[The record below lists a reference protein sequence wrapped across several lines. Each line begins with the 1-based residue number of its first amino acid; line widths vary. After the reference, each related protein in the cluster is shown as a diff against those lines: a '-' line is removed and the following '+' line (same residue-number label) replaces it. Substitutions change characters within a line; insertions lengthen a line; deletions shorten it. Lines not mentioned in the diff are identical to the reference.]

1 MDALLT
7 NMRGTLRS
15 ISETVDGRVRD
26 LVQWIDPSGAGSSEE
41 SQPWTPARGDAVH
54 VWSKSNGRWIEDGVV
69 QEVIEAELIAD
80 GARIPAGSVKV
91 VFRGGTGTKWVLP
104 GQFLDV
110 LRRAPAEPAAL
121 ATAVAPEGMMAELHL
136 VLQKCQQAGGLFT
149 DPLFTPSMR
158 GQVRQWCRPQE
169 IARHDGQTLKADE
182 SWNPFAGATPAPPP
196 ADWQLFRGKPRADDV
211 LQGELG
217 DCWFLSSLAALAEFQ
232 GGRFVRALLPEQ
244 ARLSREG
251 AYLVRLC
258 LGGRWRGILVDDR
271 LPCIGGGAYYTQL
284 GYCVTRRLQL
294 WASLIEKGFAKAC
307 GSYEA
312 LVGGE
317 ASEALSVFTG
327 WPCSMIIFHR
337 RDFNPD
343 LLWAALCSS
352 RDAAF
357 LMTCSTKDVKS
368 PSLVPDHVYT
378 LMDLFELPGDAAGDQ
393 VRLLKIRNPHE
404 KTKWQ
409 GAWSDAS
416 PLWTPQLRRQL
427 GCPEGGTPGVFFMA
441 LDDFL
446 QQFAHCTI
454 CKIRNTNWFEGRH
467 PVRLPSADAPN
478 VGLVLEASETAEC
491 SLSLVQPEERVRQ
504 GPFFKDLREALACIG
519 FVLLCTD
526 DPGTDAAAAHMRRRN
541 AVSTDC
547 WIQPARSYLLVP
559 LCLHTG
565 SPLVATL
572 ACVSSRPVAL
582 RERRMTR
589 DEVRAAWASYAR
601 KNATRSEQCHGAVLH
616 LGNAGG
622 GSVVAL
628 AENRGQGYFNVEL
641 SLKCEGVHFS
651 RGRSVT
657 NDWVPPGHA
666 QILQVVQPTGTG
678 DFPSWKSMHKFGV
691 TTKTPSGIGHCPPL
705 SAGDHDLHAPFRV
718 PEPGSAAC
726 RQQ

>member
-1 MDALLT
+1 MDPWLAPT
-7 NMRGTLRS
+7 RGTLRS
-15 ISETVDGRVRD
+15 LTETVDGNVRS
-26 LVQWIDPSGAGSSEE
+26 LMQWLDPTVVGNNKDAQS
-41 SQPWTPARGDAVH
+41 WVPARGDTVH
-54 VWSKSNGRWIEDGVV
+54 VWSKSNGRWIEDGIVQQVV
-69 QEVIEAELIAD
+69 EADTAVD
-80 GARIPAGSVKV
+80 GSRIPAGSVKV

-104 GQFLDV
+104 DQFQEI
-110 LRRAPAEPAAL
+110 LRKPPKELAATKAL
-121 ATAVAPEGMMAELHL
+121 VAPESMMAELQL
-136 VLQKCQQAGGLFT
+136 VMRRCQEAGGLFT
-149 DPLFTPSMR
+149 DPLFNPSMK
-158 GQVRQWCRPQE
+158 GQVTQWCRPHE
-169 IARHDGQTLKADE
+169 IARHDGQTLKGDE
-182 SWNPFAGATPAPPP
+182 GWSLFMGPAASRPSV
-196 ADWQLFRGKPRADDV
+196 DWQLFRGEPRADDV

-232 GGRFVRALLPEQ
+232 DGRFVHALLPAQ
-244 ARLSREG
+244 KSISNEG
-251 AYLVRLC
+251 VYLVRLC

-271 LPCIGGGAYYTQL
+271 LPCIGGGNYYTQL

-307 GSYEA
+307 GSYDA

-317 ASEALSVFTG
+317 ASEALSMFTG

-357 LMTCSTKDVKS
+357 LMTCSTKDVRS

-378 LMDLFELPGDAAGDQ
+378 LVDLFEVPGTGQSDQ

-416 PLWTPQLRRQL
+416 QLWTPQLRRQL

-441 LDDFL
+441 LSDFL

-454 CKIRNTNWFEGRH
+454 CKIRNKNWFEGRH
-467 PVRLPSADAPN
+467 PVRLPSADVPDI
-478 VGLVLEASETAEC
+478 GLALEASETAEC
-491 SLSLVQPEERVRQ
+491 SLSLVQPEERIRQ
-504 GPFFKDLREALACIG
+504 GPFCKDLREPLACIG
-519 FVLLCTD
+519 FVLLCSD
-526 DPGTDAAAAHMRRRN
+526 DPGTDVATANMRRRN
-541 AVSTDC
+541 AVSADC
-547 WIQPARSYLLVP
+547 WIQPGRSYLLVP
-559 LCLHTG
+559 LCLNTG
-565 SPLVATL
+565 SVLTATL
-572 ACVSSRPVAL
+572 ACVSSRPVML
-582 RERRMTR
+582 KERCLER
-589 DEVRAAWASYAR
+589 DSIRAAWATYAR
-601 KNATRSEQCHGAVLH
+601 KNATRSEQFHGAVLH

-641 SLKCEGVHFS
+641 TLKCEHVHFS

-666 QILQVVQPTGTG
+666 QILQVVQPNSNG
-678 DFPSWKSMHKFGV
+678 DFPSWRSVHKFGV
-691 TTKTPSGIGHCPPL
+691 TSKSPTGPRHNPPL
-705 SAGDHDLHAPFRV
+705 CSEERDLHSPFRL
-718 PEPGSAAC
+718 PEVGSSTC
-726 RQQ
+726 MHQ